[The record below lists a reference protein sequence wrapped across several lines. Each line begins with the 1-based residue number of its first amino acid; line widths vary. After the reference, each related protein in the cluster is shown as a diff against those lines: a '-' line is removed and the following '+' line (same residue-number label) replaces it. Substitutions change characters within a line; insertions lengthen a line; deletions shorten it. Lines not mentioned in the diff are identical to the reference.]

1 MLKKKLAL
9 LALTMVV
16 CQLLQAQYLMDMVD
30 TTKTMGKG
38 LLQLYNKYNR
48 IKISGYTQFQFQT
61 TQTKG
66 VKSFAGGDFAAN
78 VNNRFMIRRGRIRID
93 YIKTDK
99 DNHQQLQLAMQ
110 LDGTEKGFGI
120 RDFWGRLYENK
131 WQLFSFTT
139 GMFARPFGYEVNLGS
154 SDRESPERGRM
165 SQILLKGERDLGA
178 MVSFEPRAKNHP
190 LKYFKWDVGVFN
202 GQGIP
207 GSLSEYDSYKDFIS
221 RITVKPV
228 HLAKKVLISGGVSGF
243 SGGFIENTKYLYSSG
258 VNTLNN
264 DKIFTVDSAASNLGG
279 KAPRKYYGA
288 DVQLKLLHKWGAT
301 EFRAEYWS
309 GLQTSTA
316 ATSEAPAVPATE
328 PYYKRN
334 FNGAYFYILQN
345 IVNTKNQLV
354 LKFDWYDPNTKV
366 SGNDIGKPGTNINA
380 TNIKYQTIGFGYNC
394 YFNDN
399 LRLLLY
405 YDKVMNEKTQLAG
418 FTDDVKDDV
427 FTCRLQF
434 RF

>member
-9 LALTMVV
+9 LAITVLLGH
-16 CQLLQAQYLMDMVD
+16 LLQAQYLMDMVD

-48 IKISGYTQFQFQT
+48 IKISGYTQFQFQA

-66 VKSFAGGDFAAN
+66 AKSFAGGDFAAN

-165 SQILLKGERDLGA
+165 SQTLLKGERDLGA

-190 LKYFKWDVGVFN
+190 LKYFKWDVGIFN

-243 SGGFIENTKYLYSSG
+243 SGGFIENTKYLYASG
-258 VNTLNN
+258 TNTLTN
-264 DKIFTVDSAASNLGG
+264 DKIFTVDSSAGNLGG

-301 EFRAEYWS
+301 ELRAECWG

-316 ATSEAPAVPATE
+316 STSEAPAVPATE

-345 IVNTKNQLV
+345 IINTKNQLV

-405 YDKVMNEKTQLAG
+405 YDKVMNEKTQLNG
-418 FTDDVKDDV
+418 FTEDVKDDV